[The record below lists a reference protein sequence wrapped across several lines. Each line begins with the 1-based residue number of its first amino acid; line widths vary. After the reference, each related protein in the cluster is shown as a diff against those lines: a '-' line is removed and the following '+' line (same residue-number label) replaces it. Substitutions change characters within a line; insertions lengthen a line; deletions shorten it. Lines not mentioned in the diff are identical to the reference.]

1 MTIFT
6 HVFQVRNVSKLPPNT
21 CLERDKVRIQKPVIP
36 NPGSSP
42 ARGPPQPWLNA
53 PAKCKHRSRKS
64 LSTNIPRV
72 TKRHSPS
79 LPLCSHTT
87 FLGLLWGRFMTASS
101 SAKVSPCRAGTM
113 LDSTQQTPCTVVI
126 LKSLLECN
134 SKLAQDACE
143 QNFFLSF
150 F

>member
-1 MTIFT
+1 MGVGMTIFT
-6 HVFQVRNVSKLPPNT
+6 HVFLVRNVSKLPPNT
-21 CLERDKVRIQKPVIP
+21 CLERDKVRIQKSVIP

-42 ARGPPQPWLNA
+42 AHGPPQPSLSA
-53 PAKCKHRSRKS
+53 PDKCKHPSRKS

-101 SAKVSPCRAGTM
+101 SEGALLQGGDHGGFHTANTM
-113 LDSTQQTPCTVVI
+113 HGSHFKKLTGMQQ
-126 LKSLLECN
+126 
-134 SKLAQDACE
+134 
-143 QNFFLSF
+143 
-150 F
+150 